1 MESGFF
7 ALLARGRYIRRWG
20 LMRSTNEEN
29 ISEHSYMTALLA
41 HALAVIRRDVF
52 GGEADPDRCAAVAHF
67 HDASEI
73 ITGDLPTPVK
83 YANPEIL
90 DAYKREAKGKQPKL
104 LFSHI
109 PYYAPGFGVTYGCG
123 NPDWNEAHDRGF
135 RAERRP
141 KWPAD
146 GPSAVTYEMWR
157 TVGKAC
163 RQHRV
168 LATFA
173 GHIHSLSSSVVD
185 GWPQFVTPANAEG
198 GYYEVTVEPMP

>member
-52 GGEADPDRCAAVAHF
+52 GREADPDRCAAVALF

-90 DAYKREAKGKQPKL
+90 EAYKKIEGLASERLGALLPEELRGAYEGVLGEGEGTVRELVKAADKLAAYIKCVEELEAGNTEFRSAAKQIRAALDALGLPEIDY
-104 LFSHI
+104 FI
-109 PYYAPGFGVTYGCG
+109 RTFMPAFGMTLDEITAMGEHKG
-123 NPDWNEAHDRGF
+123 ED
-135 RAERRP
+135 
-141 KWPAD
+141 K
-146 GPSAVTYEMWR
+146 
-157 TVGKAC
+157 
-163 RQHRV
+163 
-168 LATFA
+168 
-173 GHIHSLSSSVVD
+173 
-185 GWPQFVTPANAEG
+185 
-198 GYYEVTVEPMP
+198 

>member
-52 GGEADPDRCAAVAHF
+52 GGEADPDRCAAVALF

-90 DAYKREAKGKQPKL
+90 DAYKKIEGLASERLGAL
-104 LFSHI
+104 L
-109 PYYAPGFGVTYGCG
+109 P
-123 NPDWNEAHDRGF
+123 E
-135 RAERRP
+135 ELRP
-141 KWPAD
+141 A
-146 GPSAVTYEMWR
+146 YED
-157 TVGKAC
+157 
-163 RQHRV
+163 V
-168 LATFA
+168 L
-173 GHIHSLSSSVVD
+173 GE
-185 GWPQFVTPANAEG
+185 GEG
-198 GYYEVTVEPMP
+198 GVRELVKAADKLAAHIKCVEELEAGNGEFRSAAKQTRAALDALGLPELDYFIKTFMPAFGMTLDEITAMGDKK

>member
-41 HALAVIRRDVF
+41 HSLAVIRRDVF
-52 GGEADPDRCAAVAHF
+52 GGEADPDRCAAVALF

-90 DAYKREAKGKQPKL
+90 DAYKKIEGLASERLGAL
-104 LFSHI
+104 L
-109 PYYAPGFGVTYGCG
+109 P
-123 NPDWNEAHDRGF
+123 E
-135 RAERRP
+135 ELRP
-141 KWPAD
+141 A
-146 GPSAVTYEMWR
+146 YED
-157 TVGKAC
+157 
-163 RQHRV
+163 V
-168 LATFA
+168 L
-173 GHIHSLSSSVVD
+173 GE
-185 GWPQFVTPANAEG
+185 GEG
-198 GYYEVTVEPMP
+198 GVRELVKAADKLAAYIKCVEELEAGNGEFRSAAKQTRAALDALGLPEIDYFIKTFMPAFGMTLDEITAMGDKK